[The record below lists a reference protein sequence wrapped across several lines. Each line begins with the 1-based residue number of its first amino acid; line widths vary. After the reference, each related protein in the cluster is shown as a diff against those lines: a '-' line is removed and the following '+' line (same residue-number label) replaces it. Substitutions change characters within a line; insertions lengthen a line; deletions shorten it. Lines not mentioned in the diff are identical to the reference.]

1 MKHYFQLQFT
11 MLKRL
16 FSEVRINPVF
26 GIVLSVILFVLASV
40 LLFEKTSYAN
50 YIYCFISI
58 SLISRLSEVNRTT
71 FLKICFE
78 KLNYY
83 QLRIIENSGASLP
96 FVIFLVYKFQFI
108 SAIVLF
114 IFSILLSF
122 VNFENKYNFTL
133 FTPFKKNPFEFIIG
147 FRRAFLLI
155 LGAYLLA
162 GIAVQVGNYNL
173 GIFALGFLLVLCVQF
188 YGIDEN
194 EFYVWVHAR
203 SSAEFLKYKLKFSF
217 LHSIILSAPLI
228 LFLLL
233 YFPSKA
239 LELIVVFM
247 LGQIISFL
255 SILAKYSKYPQK
267 VDLPMSLLI
276 ATSIMLFPTLLILIP
291 FLFKKATNNLKVI
304 LK

>member
-26 GIVLSVILFVLASV
+26 GIVLSVILFVLASI

-58 SLISRLSEVNRTT
+58 SLTSRLSEVKRTT

-162 GIAVQVGNYNL
+162 GIAVQVGNFNL

-203 SSAEFLKYKLKFSF
+203 SSAEFL
-217 LHSIILSAPLI
+217 HSIILSAPLI
-228 LFLLL
+228 LLLLL

-239 LELIVVFM
+239 LALIVVFM